1 MTEEELA
8 EYNKLKLKKQFV
20 SQAAPQNQAVLE
32 QAVQSDI
39 PVIDPATGRT
49 ATSPVPVSAPAQQQG
64 FQRGADFS
72 GARPQDQ
79 QEPLTADEFN
89 EAWMSIPGMPAF
101 TEFAQSANMNAA
113 GLIDFLGPDV
123 VNGILETAGSDKRVP
138 TATETYLPAGQQDY
152 MESGSTGQR
161 AMRMAGDFSSIGLGF
176 GALLRKM
183 ATMLPAVAAQ
193 SGTGARVIDQMAR
206 TSTVGTDVAYGGAA
220 GVGAAYGNELA
231 GLPGEIAGSFVAPLS
246 LGMSMPIIKTA
257 FQQAMNGDPSGLSR
271 YVAEINQFNEP
282 EAAKMIAK
290 QLVREGMTV
299 EQALKKLDDLGPEG
313 MLADLGGSFRALLRE
328 SANSYPRIFADT
340 ARETAER
347 AKGQPERILKAFD
360 DASGTSSLNAD
371 AEVLRL
377 DKIYRP
383 QINNLYDQVREKGL
397 AISDK
402 VRGMIDK
409 SPTLKK
415 ASGNAQDM
423 IDDARARGETPGN
436 IDFINNI
443 KIVLDDQI
451 NKLVSQGGAEA
462 GKISNLV
469 QLKRTLI
476 EEADKAIPE
485 YKMARE
491 KFASQ
496 KELEQAVDVG
506 RNIFKL
512 SEKPKDFKA
521 IIDDMSPA
529 QIKLAKLGVK
539 DAVIDKFNRSKDTAD
554 TINQVF
560 NVRGNLD
567 KAKYLWGDDAEGFNA
582 FRDAMKKESEFVFT
596 RNEAIGGS
604 TTAKQVTDIVVGQRD
619 QKLDELQ
626 KMVSSND
633 RNQVR
638 RWIGKKIIGLFDE
651 GDTPAK
657 MDALETAGD
666 LLLIKGMDPA
676 EIKVIL
682 SSDPVDVQKILMNSI
697 NEYDPK
703 YSAPAVEIG
712 TSELITTE

>member
-49 ATSPVPVSAPAQQQG
+49 ATSPVPVSATTQQQD